1 MNTSHETYE
10 DLVDSGALGEMQR
23 EALAAVWA
31 LQKQLGRGVT
41 GREVDD
47 FLAGQSGHKRLSE
60 LAKAGC
66 ITPAGLKTCTIT
78 GRVVESWVVR
88 GTAVPAQPKQLSL
101 LERLRVINGGK
112 L

>member
-1 MNTSHETYE
+1 MNTSHNAYE
-10 DLVDSGALGEMQR
+10 ELVESGALGEMQR

-31 LQKQLGRGVT
+31 LQKNLGRGAT

-66 ITPAGLKTCTIT
+66 IVSAGLKLCTIT
-78 GRVVESWVVR
+78 GRMVESWVVR
-88 GTAVPAQPKQLSL
+88 GTAVEKPKQLSL
-101 LERLRVINGGK
+101 LERMRVIHGGK